1 MEIPENRWKMKNP
14 AYQNDIK
21 KHPTAYRLKTGQLLS
36 EYDFHSQY
44 GFMLKPNE
52 PLNEQIHTVEEAKAI
67 YDVLRR
73 EHYQIQS
80 AKGGWRDDHNTLS
93 AAIGSLIS
101 ESTSTVVSVP
111 RSSGQSTRLGRFNQ
125 IYFGAPGTGKSH
137 ALNEEAKEA
146 FRGNAERVTFYADYL
161 HSQFVGSYK
170 PVMDGANIK
179 YEFQPGPFTRV
190 LVKALENKD
199 IPYCLIIEELNRA
212 EAASVFGDLFQL
224 LDRGPNGV
232 SQYPVSISEDFKKYL
247 NDTFDGDKNDGEKG
261 RDRLNKLVRA
271 TMSPGSDSSGTDNT
285 ADADG
290 HDCDMIVIPNNMYIW
305 ATMNSAD
312 QGVFPLDTAFKR
324 RWQFKYFGLDDGE
337 EALSDEGRNT
347 WNRIRKA
354 INKKLVELGVNE
366 DKCMGPF
373 FLNEE
378 EQKRGNFD
386 EAFRN
391 KVIMY
396 LFEDAA
402 KYHNKEL
409 FAKPTMTLG
418 ELFDAWKG
426 TKLEDKARAVF
437 GDSITIKPLDG
448 TASAEGEDS
457 SVFKEQD
464 DVENKGAS
472 EPDGAEG
479 DD

>member
-1 MEIPENRWKMKNP
+1 MSDYAKFLDGEGMAQHGGKKS
-14 AYQNDIK
+14 NDSSLPK
-21 KHPTAYRLKTGQLLS
+21 DSDVA
-36 EYDFHSQY
+36 
-44 GFMLKPNE
+44 E
-52 PLNEQIHTVEEAKAI
+52 PSNSSDAT
-67 YDVLRR
+67 
-73 EHYQIQS
+73 
-80 AKGGWRDDHNTLS
+80 N
-93 AAIGSLIS
+93 SLPS
-101 ESTSTVVSVP
+101 RCP
-111 RSSGQSTRLGRFNQ
+111 RNL

-137 ALNEEAKEA
+137 ALNAEAKEV
-146 FRGNAERVTFYADYL
+146 FRGNVERVTFYADYL

-170 PVMDGANIK
+170 PAMDGKDITYK
-179 YEFQPGPFTRV
+179 FQPGPFTRV
-190 LVKALENKD
+190 LCKALENKD

-247 NDTFDGDKNDGEKG
+247 NDTFNGDKNDGEKG

-378 EQKRGNFD
+378 EQKMGNFD